1 MICFRDKFIDK
12 RELLVTE
19 MERAAHTLE
28 VEDAE
33 DFGVGEW
40 RWKQSC
46 HSCIEGRDDAHVM
59 SGVCARYQRS
69 VWDLMEK
76 PESSRAAKVRL

>member
-1 MICFRDKFIDK
+1 MICSRDKFIDK
-12 RELLVTE
+12 RELLITE

-40 RWKQSC
+40 RQS
-46 HSCIEGRDDAHVM
+46 SCIEGSNDAHVM

-76 PESSRAAKVRL
+76 PESSRAAKVRS